1 MTAGG
6 TYGSG
11 GAPAGWY
18 PDPQNPASQRYWDGA
33 RWTEHTARGSA
44 AAAAPAGGKRTG
56 LIIGLLVGIPVLLVV
71 IGILAA
77 IAIPVFVSQREKA
90 QDTAAKADV
99 ALLGKEVATWYV
111 DNEGGPPAVTVSGG
125 EYSVDHVAVGPVS
138 PNVQLGGITATGATD
153 WCVWVTNP
161 NGDLRD
167 FEYSAEWGLNQG
179 SC

>member
-6 TYGSG
+6 SYDTG

-18 PDPQNPASQRYWDGA
+18 RDPQNPADQRYWDGA
-33 RWTEHTARGSA
+33 GWTEHTASGSV
-44 AAAAPAGGKRTG
+44 AAAPANRSRTG
-56 LIIGLLVGIPVLLVV
+56 LIIGLAVGIPVLLVV
-71 IGILAA
+71 IGIVAA
-77 IAIPVFVSQREKA
+77 IAIPIFLSQREKA

-111 DNEGGPPAVTVSGG
+111 DHEGGPPGVTTSGG
-125 EYSVDHVAVGPVS
+125 EYAVDHVVVGTIS
-138 PNVQLGGITATGATD
+138 PNVQFGGITATGATD

-161 NGDLRD
+161 KGDLKD
-167 FEYSAEWGLNQG
+167 FEYSAEWGLEQG

>member
-6 TYGSG
+6 SHGAG

-18 PDPQNPASQRYWDGA
+18 PDPQNPAGHRYWDGA
-33 RWTEHTARGSA
+33 RWTEHTAYASTA
-44 AAAAPAGGKRTG
+44 SAPANRSRTG
-56 LIIGLLVGIPVLLVV
+56 LIIGLAVGIPVLLVV
-71 IGILAA
+71 LGVVAA
-77 IAIPVFVSQREKA
+77 IAIPVFLSQREKA

-111 DNEGGPPAVTVSGG
+111 DHEGGPPAVTVSGG
-125 EYSVDHVAVGPVS
+125 EYSVDHVAVGAVS
-138 PNVQLGGITATGATD
+138 PNVELGGITATGATD

-161 NGDLRD
+161 NGDLKD